1 MLDFVKYCKAM
12 NLSEQLHTLQHEE
25 NIIYEI
31 VFENF
36 LNLLRICRGNDSKTV
51 NYDRRELKECIHSI
65 LN

>member
-1 MLDFVKYCKAM
+1 M
-12 NLSEQLHTLQHEE
+12 NLSGQLHTLQHEE

-51 NYDRRELKECIHSI
+51 NYDRRNLKECIHSI